1 MESYNLKKY
10 EPGTSLVVQ
19 WLRLQAPSVWSLVR
33 DLDSTCWNQEFKC
46 FNRDG
51 WSQVP
56 QLRSWTVKCINK
68 KNKKYEANICL
79 MYQTYKVASKIK
91 KNTWTNFK
99 SSREQILKVVKI
111 VNKNSQLK
119 YIYNFST
126 IILIKYYFL
135 RTILSIYLP
144 WLRFFGVVLKSC
156 LFLVSCWIYE
166 HEVVQNFCLFFF
178 LWLQNL

>member
-33 DLDSTCWNQEFKC
+33 ELDSTCWNQEFKC

-79 MYQTYKVASKIK
+79 MYQAYKVASKR
-91 KNTWTNFK
+91 TH
-99 SSREQILKVVKI
+99 EQILKVVKI

-119 YIYNFST
+119 YIYHFST
-126 IILIKYYFL
+126 IILIKYYLKQYFAHQFSSIKL
-135 RTILSIYLP
+135 ALFSILIINAGFDALKWASIFQQ
-144 WLRFFGVVLKSC
+144 W
-156 LFLVSCWIYE
+156 
-166 HEVVQNFCLFFF
+166 
-178 LWLQNL
+178 